1 MSKNIVLNP
10 SADLFIQSMRHM
22 GYNLNTAVAD
32 IIDNSIAA
40 GAKSIDIYFFQG
52 KKPSLMIVDD
62 GSGMKTEQLQV
73 IIMIQMIF

>member
-32 IIDNSIAA
+32 VIDNSIAA
-40 GAKSIDIYFFQG
+40 GAQEYRYIFFSR
-52 KKPSLMIVDD
+52 K
-62 GSGMKTEQLQV
+62 EA
-73 IIMIQMIF
+73 IINDCR